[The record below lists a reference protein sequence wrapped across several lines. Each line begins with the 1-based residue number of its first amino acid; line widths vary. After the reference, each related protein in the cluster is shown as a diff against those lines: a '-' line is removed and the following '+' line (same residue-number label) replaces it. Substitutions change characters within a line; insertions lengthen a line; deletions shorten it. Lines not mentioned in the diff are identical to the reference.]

1 MSRAARTAVG
11 AVGSPPNGLLGPC
24 PGVTPCRVG
33 LGWSRAGS
41 ARAMALVVAGVLL
54 ASVSTLSFG
63 VAHAEAQSVPP
74 GFMQEFE
81 GQFGASANKLVALAE
96 AMPASA
102 YAWSPG
108 EGVASVA
115 RVFMHI
121 ARYNYMYPH
130 ENMGR
135 TTPVAADVYR
145 RWEDDVTEKDEV
157 VSILRASM
165 DYVRGVAGDMDEDRL
180 DRPTVLYGRTVGE
193 WAVLLQLVT
202 HMNEHL
208 GQSIAYARMNGVV
221 PPWSG

>member
-1 MSRAARTAVG
+1 MRARVLG
-11 AVGSPPNGLLGPC
+11 AVC
-24 PGVTPCRVG
+24 V
-33 LGWSRAGS
+33 
-41 ARAMALVVAGVLL
+41 MALVSAPAG
-54 ASVSTLSFG
+54 
-63 VAHAEAQSVPP
+63 AQSAPP
-74 GFMQEFE
+74 DFLVEFQ
-81 GQFGASANKLVALAE
+81 GQFDASSSKIVALAE
-96 AMPASA
+96 AMPESA
-102 YAWSPG
+102 YDWSPG

-135 TTPVAADVYR
+135 ETPVPPAEYR
-145 RWEDDVTEKDEV
+145 RWEDEVADKETV
-157 VSILRASM
+157 VSLLSGSV
-165 DYVRGVAGDMDEDRL
+165 DYVNAVAREMSAGGLGE
-180 DRPTVLYGRTVGE
+180 PTTLYGRQVGE